1 MSEIRDMAL
10 ERRIKELE
18 EKIEQ
23 LLFSRRVLMNLVE
36 RVERERMEAVTQLER
51 LNKKLQAVNAKYARK
66 LWHKNRRI
74 IELETKLYKKNLNN
88 VL

>member
-23 LLFSRRVLMNLVE
+23 LRFSRRVLMNLVE
-36 RVERERMEAVTQLER
+36 KVERERMEAVTKLER
-51 LNKKLQAVNAKYARK
+51 LNKNYRQ
-66 LWHKNRRI
+66 
-74 IELETKLYKKNLNN
+74 
-88 VL
+88 